1 MGEVFGGVS
10 PTFILNAGALGL
22 VLMILFSLFV
32 ALRKGELYTKSAVEK
47 IETAGRDRAKRAE
60 EREDQWRDI
69 ALKWEATAKLSTEH
83 TGKLL
88 EQVNLTVDLLRAIRD
103 AQVQTSWN
111 GFESSSYPTARHRDR
126 GQ

>member
-22 VLMILFSLFV
+22 VLLILFSLFV

-47 IETAGRDRAKRAE
+47 IEVAGRDRAKRAE

-69 ALKWEATAKLSTEH
+69 ALKWESTARLSTEH
-83 TGKLL
+83 TAKLL
-88 EQVNLTVDLLRAIRD
+88 EQDAIMVDLLRAIRD
-103 AQVQTSWN
+103 AQVQTGWS
-111 GFESSSYPTARHRDR
+111 GVEPSYSSARHRDR

>member
-1 MGEVFGGVS
+1 MFGGVS

-22 VLMILFSLFV
+22 VLMILFSLFA
-32 ALRKGELYTKSAVEK
+32 ALRNGTLYTKSAVEK
-47 IETAGRDRAKRAE
+47 IEASEHARSKRAE
-60 EREDQWRDI
+60 EREDQWRII
-69 ALKWEATAKLSTEH
+69 ALKWEETARNSTEH

-103 AQVQTSWN
+103 AQVQTSWQGN
-111 GFESSSYPTARHRDR
+111 DANYSSARHRDR